1 MKKSAQA
8 VNFAVHDT
16 VKTAVDTGLA
26 VETVGIKATD
36 TASREIVNKA
46 RQKYT
51 REAVNDY
58 HRGTIATLRI
68 GADAVKGTKQ
78 HFKLKKQY
86 KLEKAKYRLKKAEY
100 KVFKY
105 DNVKPELAD
114 SKKEIKSATAEFKNH
129 KYTFKQG
136 SRSNIQKAF
145 LIRRKEKFNAVKKDN
160 NFKIK
165 KLKSEKKFK
174 SKELKNQRKI
184 KNNSKPGLLLAKPV
198 LYTANRM
205 KVSAWQKAVNEDAD
219 NDMLHAVDSAKRRIV
234 EPAMQKVSKPERLHK
249 QQNKRE
255 KLSDK
260 ESKNNKRLN
269 KQENRLKEKQKQP
282 KKKKKKSNTKK
293 SFSEK
298 LKNIGSEVFKFVKNI
313 YEKEVKKFFGAV
325 AVPIV
330 IILLVLAFILMI
342 FSSILGGD
350 GFTLGTYAAQDYDLS
365 QAESYYTE
373 LAWNMNESIIKIGTD
388 DWKKGLKELGID
400 TSDYDDTPDKVFWGR
415 SAHFDYDAVYDFDV
429 YQLLSFL
436 CAYYYDFDAEN
447 GDIKYWKFGSDTED
461 LLTEIFNAEY
471 KFEHYYDN
479 TSRWEE
485 YDSYTFEGGIDG
497 SYWLLDSKEV
507 YRDYFKPKSNPS
519 VLNDYKDDDGYLHI
533 SDSLE
538 ILNAQDKNKRTGW
551 FVQDQ
556 RYFVTDRSGQKSYP
570 FYSWFN
576 DTEFGRYYGDVYH
589 PRSYWGFSDTDRYI
603 GAFPHRIRSIEEM
616 I

>member
-1 MKKSAQA
+1 MSKLTRRQNNLQKAQARFEKVSKRSKEFQLSFERRQKENGKFRTHAKIRRGEKEYHGNNQGLFHKAVNSRFRIKGDAPSITRAINSTEPSTFKGKALKKSAQA

-16 VKTAVDTGLA
+16 VKTVVDTGLA

-51 REAVNDY
+51 REAVDDY

-105 DNVKPELAD
+105 DNFKPELAD

-198 LYTANRM
+198 SYTANRM

-325 AVPIV
+325 PC
-330 IILLVLAFILMI
+330 
-342 FSSILGGD
+342 
-350 GFTLGTYAAQDYDLS
+350 
-365 QAESYYTE
+365 
-373 LAWNMNESIIKIGTD
+373 
-388 DWKKGLKELGID
+388 
-400 TSDYDDTPDKVFWGR
+400 R
-415 SAHFDYDAVYDFDV
+415 
-429 YQLLSFL
+429 
-436 CAYYYDFDAEN
+436 
-447 GDIKYWKFGSDTED
+447 
-461 LLTEIFNAEY
+461 
-471 KFEHYYDN
+471 
-479 TSRWEE
+479 
-485 YDSYTFEGGIDG
+485 
-497 SYWLLDSKEV
+497 
-507 YRDYFKPKSNPS
+507 
-519 VLNDYKDDDGYLHI
+519 
-533 SDSLE
+533 
-538 ILNAQDKNKRTGW
+538 
-551 FVQDQ
+551 
-556 RYFVTDRSGQKSYP
+556 
-570 FYSWFN
+570 
-576 DTEFGRYYGDVYH
+576 
-589 PRSYWGFSDTDRYI
+589 
-603 GAFPHRIRSIEEM
+603 
-616 I
+616 